1 MTLKRAEE
9 ILCRYKPKIDH
20 FPKMII
26 INFLESI
33 DQKEMTAKQ
42 AQDDFNRKFPNI
54 QRENLALWLVVMN
67 LLEQV
72 ESGEPK
78 FQIVESKINQTA
90 AQRK

>member
-26 INFLESI
+26 INLLEAL
-33 DQKEMTAKQ
+33 DELRMTHKQ
-42 AQDDFNRKFPNI
+42 AQDTFNRKYPNL
-54 QRENLALWLVVMN
+54 QRENPVMWAVIMN

-78 FQIVESKINQTA
+78 FKIIESKINQTA
-90 AQRK
+90 AQ